1 MRSRLFL
8 FLEKRYFS
16 AYRVSIVSYAVLY
29 QHQALGTGRAM
40 DCLIELFQLIH
51 GSAKLRSAHSMGLL
65 PCGSQRRNDLTSA
78 ALELVLKGVLRTRRS
93 LTRLGRKQ
101 PDVVN
106 R

>member
-1 MRSRLFL
+1 
-8 FLEKRYFS
+8 
-16 AYRVSIVSYAVLY
+16 
-29 QHQALGTGRAM
+29 
-40 DCLIELFQLIH
+40 
-51 GSAKLRSAHSMGLL
+51 MGLL